1 LRVKELGRG
10 SRPKRSGSYKK
21 ESAISPEAAW
31 SFQFCN
37 IGGDNLGESMKQS
50 VFVLIVSFTW
60 LVPMQ
65 SRAAESVKQLPSAA
79 QQAMNS
85 ISAEKIRATV
95 KYLSDDSLQGRGTGQ
110 KGGDKAADW
119 IAAQFKSYG
128 LLPAGDHGTY
138 FQNVG
143 FYGVTTDPTQT
154 QLSFAPKSGEP
165 MHLKFLD
172 DYVANDETHSEK
184 SEIDAPLVYVGYG
197 IHAPE
202 YNWDDYKAVD
212 VKGKVLLML
221 VNEPPSDDAKF
232 FKGRALTYYG
242 RWTYKYEEA
251 ARRGAVGVVLIHKTD
266 MASYPWE
273 VVRNSWGGES
283 SMLKDDTAPKLK
295 SAGWIQLDVARKLA
309 KSAGMDLDQMLKD
322 ANSRSFK
329 PVELPV
335 TVKET
340 LVSKVREFSS
350 RNVVGKVM
358 GSDSHLKSQ
367 AILYTAHYDHLGI
380 HPNEPGD
387 NIYNG
392 ATDNATGCGIL
403 LELARAFAGAKQK
416 PKRTVLLAAVT
427 AEEQGLLGSEYLG
440 MHPPIPARNIS
451 LDLNFDDIQPFGE
464 PEQLVASG
472 SERTT
477 AYPVVESVAQAFG
490 MAIQPDDHPEAGH
503 YYRSDHFSLA
513 RVGVP
518 AFSLGEGPLFKGH
531 DLAWGEE
538 KERDYVAHR
547 YHQPSDEYKPDMDFT
562 ADAKLAKV
570 GLAIGWEIANQPQL
584 AGWKPGDEFEKARKA
599 SEQSK
604 SAL

>member
-1 LRVKELGRG
+1 MTLGTLLTSQTKPSKTNG
-10 SRPKRSGSYKK
+10 LP
-21 ESAISPEAAW
+21 AA
-31 SFQFCN
+31 
-37 IGGDNLGESMKQS
+37 
-50 VFVLIVSFTW
+50 V
-60 LVPMQ
+60 
-65 SRAAESVKQLPSAA
+65 

-85 ISAEKIRATV
+85 IDAEKIRTTV
-95 KYLSDDSLQGRGTGQ
+95 KYLSDDSFQGRGTGQ

-128 LLPAGDHGTY
+128 LQPAGEKGTY
-138 FQNVG
+138 FQSVG
-143 FYGVTTDPTQT
+143 FYGITTNPQES
-154 QLSFAPKSGEP
+154 QLQFVPQSGEP
-165 MHLKFLD
+165 ITLKFAD
-172 DYVANDETHSEK
+172 DYVITDLTHAEK
-184 SEIDAPLVYVGYG
+184 SVIDAPLVYVGYG

-202 YNWDDYKAVD
+202 YNWDDYKGVD
-212 VKGKVLLML
+212 LKGKVLLML
-221 VNEPPSDDAKF
+221 VNEPPSDDPKF

-251 ARRGAVGVVLIHKTD
+251 ARRGAVGAILIHKTD

-273 VVRNSWGGES
+273 VVRNSWGGETS
-283 SMLKDDTAPKLK
+283 VLKDDTNPKLK
-295 SAGWIQLDVARKLA
+295 AAGWIQLEVARRLA
-309 KSAGMDLDQMLKD
+309 KAAGQDLDKMMKD
-322 ANSRSFK
+322 ATSRDFK
-329 PVELPV
+329 PVELSV
-335 TVKET
+335 RVKQTV
-340 LVSKVREFSS
+340 VSKVRPFSS
-350 RNVVGKVM
+350 RNVVAKVM
-358 GSDSHLKSQ
+358 GSDSRLKNQ

-416 PKRTVLLAAVT
+416 PKRTVLFAAVT
-427 AEEQGLLGSEYLG
+427 AEEQGLLGSKYLG
-440 MHPPIPARNIS
+440 MHPPVPARNIS
-451 LDLNFDDIQPFGE
+451 LDLNYDDVQPFGE
-464 PEQLVASG
+464 PQQLVASG

-477 AYPVVESVAQAFG
+477 VYPVVESVAQAFD

-518 AFSLGEGPLFKGH
+518 AFSINEGPLFKGH

-547 YHQPSDEYKPDMDFT
+547 YHQPSDEYRPDMDFT

-570 GLAIGWEIANQPQL
+570 GLAIGWEVADQPQL
-584 AGWKPGDEFEKARKA
+584 AGWQPGDEFEKARKA
-599 SEQSK
+599 EQSAK
-604 SAL
+604 GAL